1 MANFTIQPF
10 KEGVKKTWE
19 AFKFYSK
26 DPLFIIPVVL
36 IVLVGIYLTIRE
48 INYDK
53 WYPEDSKITEI
64 EVVEE
69 VITMDSLQME
79 TLNLKEIL
87 NNCPVD
93 TEFYSTG
100 FGTVKFVEITDT
112 VIKVKTDKDV
122 IVDYN
127 FKGYCLLVNDSTCT
141 LFPSKMNHNW
151 FEFEKTW

>member
-26 DPLFIIPVVL
+26 DPWFIIPVLL
-36 IVLVGIYLTIRE
+36 ILLVGVWLTIRE

-53 WYPEDSKITEI
+53 WYPEDEKTTEV

-69 VITMDSLQME
+69 VIVMDSLQMA
-79 TLNLKEIL
+79 TLNLGEVL
-87 NNCPVD
+87 NDCPVD
-93 TEFYSTG
+93 TEFYSVG
-100 FGTVKFVEITDT
+100 FGTVKFVEVTSD
-112 VIKVKTDKDV
+112 VVKVKTAKDV
-122 IVDYN
+122 VIDYN
-127 FKGYCLLVNDSTCT
+127 FKGHCLLVGDSTCT
-141 LFPSKMNHNW
+141 LFPTKMNHNW